1 MTVSIAQ
8 IYHTALLQTPLL
20 TPSLI
25 GLEKSDE
32 TALALRVTDLF
43 SFRRPGLPITA
54 RPIGYQGKEGP
65 WVVVLAF
72 ALKRESLP
80 VQYGAV
86 YVDPLQDE
94 GHLLLQRLGKQERLP
109 FLFCSPRLKIVV
121 SHDAPWSV
129 HHRQEIRL
137 ILAQIG
143 HRSHHRARDSASAD
157 FERAKQEFQR
167 LYSLRTFLTIPP
179 RSEPRGSPHFR
190 GVVLD

>member
-1 MTVSIAQ
+1 MTVSIAP
-8 IYHTALLQTPLL
+8 IYHTALLQTPLS
-20 TPSLI
+20 TPTLI

-32 TALALRVTDLF
+32 TALALRVADLF

-72 ALKRESLP
+72 AMKREILP
-80 VQYGAV
+80 LREGAV

-94 GHLLLQRLGKQERLP
+94 GHLLLQRLGKQDRFP
-109 FLFCSPRLKIVV
+109 FLFCSPRLKVVV
-121 SHDAPWSV
+121 SQDAPWSV
-129 HHRQEIRL
+129 QHRQEIRL

-143 HRSHHRARDSASAD
+143 HRSHYRSGESSNAD

-179 RSEPRGSPHFR
+179 RSELHGSPHFR